1 MKTRIRYLLQQYVND
16 RASREELEEFFR
28 VVRSAKHD
36 EELAALIKETYE
48 ALRRENPSSTYIDA
62 AGNLTFPAGADIAPT
77 PAKRLPRKGRRLA
90 LPIMAAAA
98 ALAAVLWF
106 WPRSPQG
113 YMTDELQTQVQ
124 VVKQAASDE
133 NKVIQLSDGTKVWLN
148 SSSKLEYPQAFD
160 ASSPREV
167 SLTGEAFFEVA
178 KAADWPFIV
187 HTGAVKTTVLG
198 TAFNIKAYPGMQNIS
213 VSVKHGKVAVS
224 KGNQTLAT
232 LESKQELRVA
242 LGEKTSA
249 PAEEVTLSSKVAGKW
264 KDGYLDY
271 EDETIASVIADLERF
286 YGIRISLRDKTLANE
301 EITISLRRD
310 SHPEFALDIL
320 CRLLDKRLEK
330 QGNQFIIY

>member
-1 MKTRIRYLLQQYVND
+1 MNTRIRYLLRQYFDN

-28 VVRSAKHD
+28 TVRSAEYD
-36 EELAALIKETYE
+36 EDLAALIKETYE

-62 AGNLTFPAGADIAPT
+62 GGNLTFPKGANMM
-77 PAKRLPRKGRRLA
+77 PATARPPRNGKRLA
-90 LPIMAAAA
+90 LAVMSTAA
-98 ALAAVLWF
+98 ALAAALWF
-106 WPRSPQG
+106 WPIAPHG
-113 YMTDELQTQVQ
+113 DGPDATQAHVQ

-133 NKVIQLSDGTKVWLN
+133 NKVIQLNDGTKVWLN

-178 KAADWPFIV
+178 KAADWPFVV
-187 HTGAVKTTVLG
+187 HTGPVKTTVLG
-198 TAFNIKAYPGMQNIS
+198 TAFNIKAYPGMPNIS
-213 VSVKHGKVAVS
+213 VSVKQGKVAVS
-224 KGNQTLAT
+224 KDNQKLAT
-232 LESKQELRVA
+232 LESNQELRVA
-242 LGEKTSA
+242 LEPNA
-249 PAEEVTLSSKVAGKW
+249 PDPTEELTLNSKVAGKW
-264 KDGYLDY
+264 KEGYLDY

-286 YGIRISLRDKTLANE
+286 YGIRVDLADGTLANE

-320 CRLLDKRLEK
+320 CRLLDKQLDK

>member
-1 MKTRIRYLLQQYVND
+1 MKTHIRYLLQQYFNN

-28 VVRSAKHD
+28 VVRSAEHD
-36 EELAALIKETYE
+36 EELAALIRETYE

-62 AGNLTFPAGADIAPT
+62 DGNLTFPKGADMMPT
-77 PAKRLPRKGRRLA
+77 PAKRLLRNGKRMA

-98 ALAAVLWF
+98 VAAALWF
-106 WPRSPQG
+106 GPRPRHEKAVDG
-113 YMTDELQTQVQ
+113 LQTQVQ

-160 ASSPREV
+160 ASTPREV
-167 SLTGEAFFEVA
+167 SLTGEAFFEVT
-178 KAADWPFIV
+178 KAADWPFVV

-224 KGNQTLAT
+224 KDNQTLAT
-232 LESKQELRVA
+232 LESNQELRVA
-242 LGEKTSA
+242 LGQNT
-249 PAEEVTLSSKVAGKW
+249 PTPTEEITLSSKVAGKW

-286 YGIRISLRDKTLANE
+286 YGISVNLRDETLANE

-320 CRLLDKRLEK
+320 CRLLDKQLEK
-330 QGNQFIIY
+330 QENRFIIY

>member
-1 MKTRIRYLLQQYVND
+1 
-16 RASREELEEFFR
+16 
-28 VVRSAKHD
+28 
-36 EELAALIKETYE
+36 LAA
-48 ALRRENPSSTYIDA
+48 A
-62 AGNLTFPAGADIAPT
+62 
-77 PAKRLPRKGRRLA
+77 
-90 LPIMAAAA
+90 
-98 ALAAVLWF
+98 LWF

-113 YMTDELQTQVQ
+113 YMTDEPQTQIQ

-148 SSSKLEYPQAFD
+148 SSSKLEYPQTFD
-160 ASSPREV
+160 TSLPREV

-198 TAFNIKAYPGMQNIS
+198 TAFNIKAYPGMQNIN

-224 KGNQTLAT
+224 KDNQTLAT
-232 LESKQELRVA
+232 LESNQELRVA
-242 LGEKTSA
+242 LGQNAPT
-249 PAEEVTLSSKVAGKW
+249 PAEELTLSSKVAGKW
-264 KDGYLDY
+264 KEGYLDY

-286 YGIRISLRDKTLANE
+286 YGIRVSLRDETLANE

-320 CRLLDKRLEK
+320 CRLLDKQLEK
-330 QGNQFIIY
+330 QENQFIIY